1 MEEIVDSEENVELVK
16 KIAALA
22 NFSKMD
28 TILKQNDDLI
38 ANLLKIQKSKLYE
51 MHKYKQIMN
60 MPAKNV
66 HAYLKKE
73 FEKPTKVLSKEEE
86 FQEIVERER
95 AKVKNEAAKVIQRNL
110 RRFVLKRK
118 HKRVYQNWTQIDM
131 KEKAEL
137 IEKISERLA
146 NQKVMP
152 RTDLQ
157 VIKTKLAQHK
167 SHLKKEAELYVKR
180 EQLLES
186 IKKNIE
192 FFEERLE
199 EERILYADLNFNDE

>member
-110 RRFVLKRK
+110 
-118 HKRVYQNWTQIDM
+118 
-131 KEKAEL
+131 
-137 IEKISERLA
+137 
-146 NQKVMP
+146 
-152 RTDLQ
+152 
-157 VIKTKLAQHK
+157 AQHK

>member
-1 MEEIVDSEENVELVK
+1 
-16 KIAALA
+16 
-22 NFSKMD
+22 MD

-51 MHKYKQIMN
+51 MHKYEQIMN

-95 AKVKNEAAKVIQRNL
+95 TKVKNEAAKVIQRNL

-157 VIKTKLAQHK
+157 VIKTKV
-167 SHLKKEAELYVKR
+167 Y
-180 EQLLES
+180 
-186 IKKNIE
+186 KN
-192 FFEERLE
+192 FLFS
-199 EERILYADLNFNDE
+199 LNL